1 MYIKRKD
8 LINFKLTKNNKNEM
22 IMSTQDRDKM
32 LVLKS
37 IFLEFNFKNILKFFI
52 LLNLKRNDALLFSQR
67 PIVGL
72 LQ

>member
-52 LLNLKRNDALLFSQR
+52 LLNLERNDALLFSQR